1 MTRYKCSN
9 CKVVFEAEE
18 PLCPL
23 CNTSDAVKVMCPR
36 DHCNCPH
43 GVVESIAYCPECGEP
58 MCPECGCHSVVQI
71 SRVTGYL
78 SSVDGWNNAKK
89 QELKDRVRYN
99 TETNK

>member
-43 GVVESIAYCPECGEP
+43 GVVESIAYCPECGAP
-58 MCPECGCHSVVQI
+58 MCPLCESHDVVQI

-78 SSVDGWNNAKK
+78 QDVSGFNAGKK
-89 QELKDRVRYN
+89 QELKDRQRYN
-99 TETNK
+99 PVE

>member
-36 DHCNCPH
+36 DHCNCSH
-43 GVVESIAYCPECGEP
+43 DVIESIAYCPECGKP

-78 SSVDGWNNAKK
+78 QDVSGFNAGKK

-99 TETNK
+99 PVEE